1 MEVTKRIIYDIEKS
15 ASRIDM
21 AGNKYPV
28 IIAEEKE
35 YALDPWEMILWSSLI
50 WNIHTHDEI
59 TKIFYKKEREVHVL
73 GELSC
78 ETYIDRMEKVGL
90 IVSGHGITA
99 ADALHDLLSKL
110 YVIPLT
116 ANLISKSAAFLH
128 LTFIKKVPYKVTKH
142 IFDRPQFSEAE
153 SKVLK
158 LAEQNRLSVGELIKC
173 VECGVVDVS
182 TNDKLMDSLYDDDIT
197 TYKNI
202 GTLFRTCDACSPVL
216 EAVASLYLNKHILF
230 ER

>member
-1 MEVTKRIIYDIEKS
+1 MTLYTAIGKYEFRKDTD
-15 ASRIDM
+15 
-21 AGNKYPV
+21 GNKMPV

-35 YALDPWEMILWSSLI
+35 YTLDIWEMILWSSLI

-59 TKIFYKKEREVHVL
+59 TKIFYKKEREVHIL

-78 ETYIDRMEKVGL
+78 DTYIDRLENVGL

-110 YVIPLT
+110 YVIPVT
-116 ANLISKSAAFLH
+116 ANFITKSASFLH
-128 LTFIKKVPYKVTKH
+128 LTFMKRIPYNVTKH
-142 IFDRPQFSEAE
+142 IFDKPQFSAAEA
-153 SKVLK
+153 KVMQ
-158 LAEQNRLSVGELIKC
+158 LAGQNRLSVGELIKC
-173 VECGVVDVS
+173 VECGIVDVS
-182 TNDKLMDSLYDDDIT
+182 TNDKLMDGLYTDDIT

-202 GTLFRTCDACSPVL
+202 GTQFRTCDSCNPVL
-216 EAVASLYLNKHILF
+216 VAVATLYLNKHILF

>member
-1 MEVTKRIIYDIEKS
+1 MTLYTAIGKYEFRRD
-15 ASRIDM
+15 AD
-21 AGNKYPV
+21 GNKLPV

-35 YALDPWEMILWSSLI
+35 YTLDIWEMILWSSLI

-59 TKIFYKKEREVHVL
+59 TKIFYKKEREVHIL

-78 ETYIDRMEKVGL
+78 ETYIDRLESTGL

-110 YVIPLT
+110 YVIPVT
-116 ANLISKSAAFLH
+116 ANFFTKSAAFLH
-128 LTFIKKVPYKVTKH
+128 LTFMKRIPYKVTKH
-142 IFDRPQFSEAE
+142 IFDKPQFSAAEA
-153 SKVLK
+153 KVMK
-158 LAEQNRLSVGELIKC
+158 LARQNRLSVGELIKC
-173 VECGVVDVS
+173 VECGIVDVS
-182 TNDKLMDSLYDDDIT
+182 TNDKLMDSLYTDDIT

-202 GTLFRTCDACSPVL
+202 GTLFRTCDTCNPVL
-216 EAVASLYLNKHILF
+216 EAVATLYLNKHILF

>member
-1 MEVTKRIIYDIEKS
+1 MTLYTAIGKYEFRRDKD
-15 ASRIDM
+15 
-21 AGNKYPV
+21 GNKQPV

-35 YALDPWEMILWSSLI
+35 YTLDIWEMILWSSLI
-50 WNIHTHDEI
+50 WKIHTHDEI

-73 GELSC
+73 GDLSC
-78 ETYIDRMEKVGL
+78 ETYIDRLESTGL

-99 ADALHDLLSKL
+99 VDALHDLLSKL
-110 YVIPLT
+110 YVIPVT
-116 ANLISKSAAFLH
+116 ANFFTKSAAFLH
-128 LTFIKKVPYKVTKH
+128 LTFVKRIPYKVTKH
-142 IFDRPQFSEAE
+142 IFDKPQFSAAEA
-153 SKVLK
+153 KVMK
-158 LAEQNRLSVGELIKC
+158 LAGQNRLSVGELIKC

-202 GTLFRTCDACSPVL
+202 GTLFRTCDSCNPVL
-216 EAVASLYLNKHILF
+216 EAVASLYLNKQIVF

>member
-1 MEVTKRIIYDIEKS
+1 MTLYTAIGKYEFRRDKD
-15 ASRIDM
+15 
-21 AGNKYPV
+21 GNKLPV

-35 YALDPWEMILWSSLI
+35 YTLDIWEMILWSSLI

-78 ETYIDRMEKVGL
+78 DTYIDRLENVGL

-110 YVIPLT
+110 YVVPVT
-116 ANLISKSAAFLH
+116 ANFITKSAAFLH
-128 LTFIKKVPYKVTKH
+128 LTFMKRIPYKVTRH
-142 IFDRPQFSEAE
+142 IFDKPQFSAAEA
-153 SKVLK
+153 KVMQ
-158 LAEQNRLSVGELIKC
+158 LAVQNRLSVGELIKC
-173 VECGVVDVS
+173 VECGIVDVS
-182 TNDKLMDSLYDDDIT
+182 TNDKLMDGLYTDDIT

-202 GTLFRTCDACSPVL
+202 GTQFRTCDSCNPVL
-216 EAVASLYLNKHILF
+216 EAVATLYLNKHILF

>member
-1 MEVTKRIIYDIEKS
+1 MTLYTAIGKYEFRRDKD
-15 ASRIDM
+15 
-21 AGNKYPV
+21 GNKLPV
-28 IIAEEKE
+28 IVAEDKE
-35 YALDPWEMILWSSLI
+35 YTLDIWEMILWCSLI

-78 ETYIDRMEKVGL
+78 ETYIDRLESAGL

-99 ADALHDLLSKL
+99 VDALHDLLSKL
-110 YVIPLT
+110 YIIPVKATFL
-116 ANLISKSAAFLH
+116 SKSIAFLH
-128 LTFIKKVPYKVTKH
+128 LTFVKRIPSKVTKH
-142 IFDRPQFSEAE
+142 IFDKPQFSETEA
-153 SKVLK
+153 KVMK
-158 LAEQNRLSVGELIKC
+158 LAGQNRLSVGELIKC

-182 TNDKLMDSLYDDDIT
+182 TNDKLMDSLYDDEIT

-202 GTLFRTCDACSPVL
+202 GTLFRTCDSCNPVL
-216 EAVASLYLNKHILF
+216 EAVASLYLNKQIVF

>member
-1 MEVTKRIIYDIEKS
+1 MTLYTTIGKYEFRKDTD
-15 ASRIDM
+15 
-21 AGNKYPV
+21 GNKMPV

-35 YALDPWEMILWSSLI
+35 YTLDIWEMILWSSLI

-59 TKIFYKKEREVHVL
+59 TKIFYKKEREVHIL

-78 ETYIDRMEKVGL
+78 DTYIDRLENVGL

-110 YVIPLT
+110 YVIPVT
-116 ANLISKSAAFLH
+116 ANFITKSAAFLH
-128 LTFIKKVPYKVTKH
+128 LTFMKRIPYKVTRH
-142 IFDRPQFSEAE
+142 IFDKPQFSAAE
-153 SKVLK
+153 TKVMQ
-158 LAEQNRLSVGELIKC
+158 LAGQNRLSVGELIKC
-173 VECGVVDVS
+173 VECGIVDVS
-182 TNDKLMDSLYDDDIT
+182 TNDKLMDGLYTDDIT

-202 GTLFRTCDACSPVL
+202 GTQFRNCDSCNPVL
-216 EAVASLYLNKHILF
+216 VAVATLYLNKHILF

>member
-1 MEVTKRIIYDIEKS
+1 MTLYTAIGKYEFRKDTD
-15 ASRIDM
+15 
-21 AGNKYPV
+21 GNKVPV
-28 IIAEEKE
+28 IVAEDKE
-35 YALDPWEMILWSSLI
+35 YTLDIWEMILWSSLI

-78 ETYIDRMEKVGL
+78 ETYIDRLESAGL

-99 ADALHDLLSKL
+99 VDALHDLLSKL
-110 YVIPLT
+110 YIIPVKATFL
-116 ANLISKSAAFLH
+116 SKSIAFLH
-128 LTFIKKVPYKVTKH
+128 LTFVKRIPSKVTKH
-142 IFDRPQFSEAE
+142 IFDKPQFSAAEA
-153 SKVLK
+153 KVMK
-158 LAEQNRLSVGELIKC
+158 LAGQNRLSVGELIKC

-182 TNDKLMDSLYDDDIT
+182 TNDKLMDSLYDDEIT

-202 GTLFRTCDACSPVL
+202 GTLFRTCDSCYPVL
-216 EAVASLYLNKHILF
+216 EAVASLYLNKQIVF

>member
-1 MEVTKRIIYDIEKS
+1 MTIYTAI
-15 ASRIDM
+15 
-21 AGNKYPV
+21 GKYEFRKDTDGHKVPV
-28 IIAEEKE
+28 IVAEDKE
-35 YALDPWEMILWSSLI
+35 YTLDIWEMILWSSLI

-78 ETYIDRMEKVGL
+78 ETYIDRLESTGL

-99 ADALHDLLSKL
+99 VDALHDLLSKL
-110 YVIPLT
+110 YVIPVT
-116 ANLISKSAAFLH
+116 ANFFTKSAAFLH
-128 LTFIKKVPYKVTKH
+128 LTFVKRIPYKVTKH
-142 IFDRPQFSEAE
+142 IFDKPQFSAAEA
-153 SKVLK
+153 KVMK
-158 LAEQNRLSVGELIKC
+158 LAGQNRLSVGELIKC

-182 TNDKLMDSLYDDDIT
+182 TNDKLMDSLYDDEIT

-202 GTLFRTCDACSPVL
+202 GTLFRTCDACNPVL
-216 EAVASLYLNKHILF
+216 EAVATLYLNKHILF

>member
-1 MEVTKRIIYDIEKS
+1 MTLYTAIGKYEFKRDK
-15 ASRIDM
+15 D
-21 AGNKYPV
+21 GNKLPV

-35 YALDPWEMILWSSLI
+35 YTLDIWEMILWSSLI

-78 ETYIDRMEKVGL
+78 ETYIDRLESTGL

-99 ADALHDLLSKL
+99 VDALHDLLSKL
-110 YVIPLT
+110 YVIPVT
-116 ANLISKSAAFLH
+116 ANFFTKSAAFLH
-128 LTFIKKVPYKVTKH
+128 LTFMKRIPYKVTKH
-142 IFDRPQFSEAE
+142 IFDKPQFSAAEA
-153 SKVLK
+153 KVMK
-158 LAEQNRLSVGELIKC
+158 LAGQNRLSVGELIKC

-182 TNDKLMDSLYDDDIT
+182 TNDKLMDSLYDDEIT

-202 GTLFRTCDACSPVL
+202 GTLFRTCDSCNSVL
-216 EAVASLYLNKHILF
+216 EVVASLYLNKQIVF

>member
-1 MEVTKRIIYDIEKS
+1 MTLYTAIGKYEFRRDKD
-15 ASRIDM
+15 
-21 AGNKYPV
+21 GNTLPV

-35 YALDPWEMILWSSLI
+35 YTLDIWEMILWSSLI

-78 ETYIDRMEKVGL
+78 ETYIDRLESTGL

-99 ADALHDLLSKL
+99 ADALH
-110 YVIPLT
+110 
-116 ANLISKSAAFLH
+116 
-128 LTFIKKVPYKVTKH
+128 LTFVKRIPSKVTKH
-142 IFDRPQFSEAE
+142 IFDKPQFSEAE
-153 SKVLK
+153 AKVMK
-158 LAEQNRLSVGELIKC
+158 LAGQNRLSVGELIKC

-182 TNDKLMDSLYDDDIT
+182 TNDKLMDSLYDDEIT

-202 GTLFRTCDACSPVL
+202 GTLFRTCDSCNPVL
-216 EAVASLYLNKHILF
+216 EAVACLYLNKQIVF

>member
-1 MEVTKRIIYDIEKS
+1 MTLYTAIGKYEFRRDKD
-15 ASRIDM
+15 
-21 AGNKYPV
+21 GNKLPV

-35 YALDPWEMILWSSLI
+35 YTLDIWEMILWSSLI

-73 GELSC
+73 GDLSC
-78 ETYIDRMEKVGL
+78 ETYIDRLESTGL

-99 ADALHDLLSKL
+99 VDALHDLLSKL
-110 YVIPLT
+110 YVIPVT
-116 ANLISKSAAFLH
+116 ANFFMKSAAFLH
-128 LTFIKKVPYKVTKH
+128 LTFIKRIPYKVTRH
-142 IFDRPQFSEAE
+142 IFDKPQFSAAEAM
-153 SKVLK
+153 VMK
-158 LAEQNRLSVGELIKC
+158 LAGQNRLSVGELIKC

-202 GTLFRTCDACSPVL
+202 GTLFRTCDSCNPVL
-216 EAVASLYLNKHILF
+216 EAVASLYLNKQIVF

>member
-1 MEVTKRIIYDIEKS
+1 MTLYTAIGKYEFRKDN
-15 ASRIDM
+15 
-21 AGNKYPV
+21 AGNKLPV

-35 YALDPWEMILWSSLI
+35 YTLDIWEMILWSSLI
-50 WNIHTHDEI
+50 WNIYTHDEI
-59 TKIFYKKEREVHVL
+59 TKIFYQKEREAHVL

-78 ETYIDRMEKVGL
+78 DTYIDRLENAGL
-90 IVSGHGITA
+90 VVSGRGITA

-110 YVIPLT
+110 YIIPLR
-116 ANLISKSAAFLH
+116 ANFISKSAAFLH
-128 LTFIKKVPYKVTKH
+128 LTLVKRISYRVTKH
-142 IFDRPQFSEAE
+142 IFDKPHFSAAE
-153 SKVLK
+153 SKVMK
-158 LAEQNRLSVGELIKC
+158 LAGQNRLSVGELIKC
-173 VECGVVDVS
+173 VECVVVDVS

-202 GTLFRTCDACSPVL
+202 GTLFRTCDSCNPVL